1 MCVCVHVRMCVWG
14 RAEYIL
20 VGWVA
25 AVVLT
30 RAFGGGGADLPRS
43 AEQSS
48 C

>member
-30 RAFGGGGADLPRS
+30 RAFGGGGRFA
-43 AEQSS
+43 
-48 C
+48 